1 MTEKKYYEDLKIAKE
16 KAEKGIE
23 SYQKINEEFA
33 KFITENNCKRKGDK
47 NEQG

>member
-1 MTEKKYYEDLKIAKE
+1 MTEKEYCEDLKIAKK

-33 KFITENNCKRKGDK
+33 KFIIENSCKSKGDK
-47 NEQG
+47 NE